1 MAAPGAKCSTSVA
14 AIHVE
19 PGMKPLLIVC
29 TSCGASVISTSKRP
43 DVASGAI
50 SFESVTRKRSGDL
63 GPWFCAAVGNK
74 RRSTQRAEQTKLA
87 RHMRI
92 TALSRGFFLARFFV
106 SSAVEY
112 LSQSTDMPSPCCLK
126 TPGCSSP
133 SRKYIRCTRMKTLS
147 ASGIGSIGQTIS
159 STMR

>member
-1 MAAPGAKCSTSVA
+1 MIGSSRTHPPLRPGVGSEKGLRKAFRPGSSSMAAPGAKCSTSVA

-63 GPWFCAAVGNK
+63 GPWFCAAVGNERK
-74 RRSTQRAEQTKLA
+74 SAQRAEQTKLA
-87 RHMRI
+87 RRSI
-92 TALSRGFFLARFFV
+92 EEIPLV
-106 SSAVEY
+106 KKSA
-112 LSQSTDMPSPCCLK
+112 
-126 TPGCSSP
+126 
-133 SRKYIRCTRMKTLS
+133 TLRLGLLF
-147 ASGIGSIGQTIS
+147 AV
-159 STMR
+159 RL